1 MRGRGVKKKE
11 KAIIREKIR
20 NGANVHVLAE
30 EHSLSVRT
38 IYRII
43 SETRRGN
50 KKKGRK
56 NALTSAQ
63 RRSLIRKSHEKPL
76 LSAAELAKSLQISV
90 TPQTIRNELKRNEF
104 RHEHLKPTE
113 AIRPVNKEKRLVF
126 ARNYVTWT
134 KDQWEQVIFTD
145 EKKWNLI
152 RNDGYVSAWVDNRS
166 EYHRDKVQR
175 LRQSVMTWGAISAEK
190 GLVIV
195 RIDERIDGP
204 TYCEMLE
211 TCFFNS
217 AEVVLPPSF
226 LFQQDNASAHVCRH
240 TTAFLE
246 NRDIS
251 VFSWPPQ
258 SPDLSPIKDIWGI
271 VSEKVYKHGKTYKTK
286 DDLWEAIVAAWDSIP
301 RSTFQNLYKS
311 MNQRLIKVLEC
322 GGRRIRH

>member
-1 MRGRGVKKKE
+1 VQ
-11 KAIIREKIR
+11 
-20 NGANVHVLAE
+20 
-30 EHSLSVRT
+30 T

-63 RRSLIRKSHEKPL
+63 RRSLIQKSHEKPL

-104 RHEHLKPTE
+104 CHERLKPTE

-134 KDQWEQVIFTD
+134 KDQWEKVIFTD

-152 RNDGYVSAWVDNRS
+152 GNDRYVSAWVDNRS
-166 EYHRDKVQR
+166 EYHRDEVQR

-211 TCFFNS
+211 SCFFDS
-217 AEVVLPPSF
+217 AEVILPPSF

-240 TTAFLE
+240 TTAFFE
-246 NRDIS
+246 NREIS
-251 VFSWPPQ
+251 VFPWPPQ
-258 SPDLSPIKDIWGI
+258 SPDLSPIEDIWGI
-271 VSEKVYKHGKTYKTK
+271 VSEKVYKHGKTYQTK
-286 DDLWEAIVAAWDSIP
+286 DDLWKAIVAAWDSIP

-311 MNQRLIKVLEC
+311 MNNRLIKVLEC
-322 GGRRIRH
+322 NGRRIRH

>member
-11 KAIIREKIR
+11 KAEIREKFR
-20 NGANVHVLAE
+20 NGAKVHVLAE
-30 EHSLSVRT
+30 EHHLSART

-63 RRSLIRKSHEKPL
+63 RRSLVRKSHEKPL
-76 LSAAELAKSLQISV
+76 LSAAELAKSLHLPV

-104 RHEHLKPTE
+104 RHERLKPTE
-113 AIRPVNKEKRLVF
+113 AIRPANMEKRLVF

-134 KDQWEQVIFTD
+134 KDQWAEVIFTD
-145 EKKWNLI
+145 EKKWNLVG
-152 RNDGYVSAWVDNRS
+152 NDGFVSAWVDNRS
-166 EYHRDKVQR
+166 EFHREEVQR

-195 RIDERIDGP
+195 RIEEKIDGP

-211 TCFFNS
+211 SCFFDS
-217 AEVVLPPSF
+217 ADVVLPPNF

-240 TTAFLE
+240 TMAFLE
-246 NRDIS
+246 SREIS

-258 SPDLSPIKDIWGI
+258 SPDLSPIEDIWGI
-271 VSEKVYKHGKTYKTK
+271 VSEKVYKHGKTYQTK
-286 DDLWEAIVAAWDSIP
+286 DDLWKAIVAAWDSIP

-311 MNQRLIKVLEC
+311 MNNRLIKVLESN
-322 GGRRIRH
+322 GRRIRH